1 MRNSLKLDGPVKTY
15 LDENELPKAWYNVRA
30 DMKKKPAPLLNP
42 GTGKPVTFEDLQ
54 PVFCDEL
61 IKQELDNDTRFFE
74 IPEDILTFYK
84 MYRPSP
90 LVRAYFLEQAL
101 GTPAHIY
108 YKFEGNNTSG
118 SHKLNSAIAQAYYA
132 KKQGLKGV
140 TTETGAGQWGTAL
153 SMASAFFGI
162 DCQVYMVKVSYEQKP
177 FRREVMRTYGASVTP
192 SPSMTTDIGKKI
204 NAEFPGTTGSLGCA
218 ISEAVEAA
226 VKQEGYRYVLGSVLN
241 QVLLH
246 QSVIGLETKAA
257 LDKIGV
263 KADLIIGC
271 AGGGSNLGGLVS
283 PFVGEK
289 LRGEADYDILAV
301 EPASCPSFTRGKYA
315 YDFCDTGKVCPLAK
329 MYTLGSSFIPS
340 ANHAGGLRYHGM
352 SSILSELYDQGLMRA
367 TSVEQTKVFE
377 AAKLFAQTEGILP
390 APESSHAIR
399 ATIDEALKCKESGEA
414 KNIVFGLTGTGYFDM
429 VAYQKFNDGEM
440 SDYIP
445 TDEDIAKSLA
455 QLPQVNG

>member
-1 MRNSLKLDGPVKTY
+1 
-15 LDENELPKAWYNVRA
+15 
-30 DMKKKPAPLLNP
+30 MKKKPAPLLNP

-153 SMASAFFGI
+153 STGI
-162 DCQVYMVKVSYEQKP
+162 GLLRHRLPGLHGEGLL
-177 FRREVMRTYGASVTP
+177 RTEAVPPRSHAHLRCIRDP

-283 PFVGEK
+283 PFVGESSVAK
-289 LRGEADYDILAV
+289 PTTTFSPLNRQAARASPAV
-301 EPASCPSFTRGKYA
+301 STPTTSAIPARSARSPRCTRWAPASSRLPTTPVAC
-315 YDFCDTGKVCPLAK
+315 
-329 MYTLGSSFIPS
+329 
-340 ANHAGGLRYHGM
+340 
-352 SSILSELYDQGLMRA
+352 A
-367 TSVEQTKVFE
+367 TT
-377 AAKLFAQTEGILP
+377 A
-390 APESSHAIR
+390 
-399 ATIDEALKCKESGEA
+399 
-414 KNIVFGLTGTGYFDM
+414 
-429 VAYQKFNDGEM
+429 
-440 SDYIP
+440 
-445 TDEDIAKSLA
+445 
-455 QLPQVNG
+455 